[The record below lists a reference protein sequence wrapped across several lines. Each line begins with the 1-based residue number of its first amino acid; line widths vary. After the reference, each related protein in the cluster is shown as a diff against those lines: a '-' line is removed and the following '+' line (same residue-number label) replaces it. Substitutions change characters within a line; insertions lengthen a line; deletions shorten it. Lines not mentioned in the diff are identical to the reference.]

1 MQVVEH
7 PALEKKEVRVI
18 EPQIQGLGE
27 KEKLTSGAQQSK
39 EKSKERK
46 SLNAK
51 VRKTADTNCNG
62 IEDPT
67 RLKIDKGEGL
77 LGADSPENREEM
89 QKDDGRREETESERR
104 EKKKSGKPGA
114 EEEDPSEKKDQVAEL
129 QQRLDCKEKE
139 AEELRHSVQKMI
151 EEKSKQMSVLIM
163 SVGQIEDSQIQ
174 RQKEVSKIEA
184 EIEMLNI
191 RKTEILQESEAADK
205 EMKKLEKKK
214 KKLEDFQHSY
224 TTETKTKLKKL
235 HTEIDSLQGMLSNPE
250 RTNTDPAPPDPVTN
264 GSPELLRFIERQIE
278 DVEKELECPVCLETA
293 SQAPIFKCEEDHLIC
308 SKCRE
313 KVSCCPVCRMEYPR
327 GARKRLR
334 GAERQAERLA
344 GMYNERESF
353 LKSQ

>member
-1 MQVVEH
+1 M
-7 PALEKKEVRVI
+7 
-18 EPQIQGLGE
+18 
-27 KEKLTSGAQQSK
+27 T
-39 EKSKERK
+39 KS
-46 SLNAK
+46 
-51 VRKTADTNCNG
+51 
-62 IEDPT
+62 
-67 RLKIDKGEGL
+67 
-77 LGADSPENREEM
+77 
-89 QKDDGRREETESERR
+89 
-104 EKKKSGKPGA
+104 
-114 EEEDPSEKKDQVAEL
+114 
-129 QQRLDCKEKE
+129 
-139 AEELRHSVQKMI
+139 
-151 EEKSKQMSVLIM
+151 
-163 SVGQIEDSQIQ
+163 
-174 RQKEVSKIEA
+174 
-184 EIEMLNI
+184 
-191 RKTEILQESEAADK
+191 
-205 EMKKLEKKK
+205 
-214 KKLEDFQHSY
+214 
-224 TTETKTKLKKL
+224 KLKKL